1 MQETPPR
8 PKPTQRGVAHMVAF
22 FVSLVVGASLVA
34 LSPAGRPT
42 LGAAVYA
49 ASISFL
55 FGASSLY
62 HVPMWTPNVRRW
74 LRRLDHAA
82 IFLLVAGS
90 YTPLAMLAL
99 SPERGARMLVIVWV
113 GAAAGLLQS
122 LFWVQAPRP
131 VSVVIYVVLAFAF
144 VVDGTAIF
152 HGLGALGSVLIVL
165 GGAAYIVG
173 GVIYARRRPDPYPAV
188 FGYHEIF
195 HVLVI
200 VAAALHMVSIGG
212 VILTA

>member
-1 MQETPPR
+1 MQQPITR
-8 PKPTQRGVAHMVAF
+8 AKPSQRGIAHMVAF
-22 FVSLVVGASLVA
+22 FVSLVVGAGLILLA
-34 LSPAGRPT
+34 PAGRPT

-55 FGASSLY
+55 FGASALY
-62 HVPMWTPNVRRW
+62 HVPMWTPNVRKW

-99 SPERGARMLVIVWV
+99 NPERGSRMLVIVWT

-122 LFWVQAPRP
+122 LFWVHAPRP
-131 VSVVIYVVLAFAF
+131 VSVSIYIALAFAF
-144 VVDGTAIF
+144 VIDGTAIF
-152 HGLGALGSVLIVL
+152 RGLGALGSVLILL
-165 GGAAYIVG
+165 GGATYMVG

-195 HVLVI
+195 HLLVI
-200 VAAALHMVSIGG
+200 VAAALHLGAIGR
-212 VILTA
+212 VILSA